1 MRNFAQMLPYTIA
14 DYREQQQQATEQQ
27 QTTGVKKGIGK
38 SYLTLRFN

>member
-1 MRNFAQMLPYTIA
+1 MRNFVQILPYTIA

-27 QTTGVKKGIGK
+27 QAAGVKKGIGK